1 MIATFLESGCMM
13 EFFRKYQRFFLIAI
27 TAVVIASFLFFGA
40 FSTYTDQSAEMED
53 RLVTHAIDGSKLMRS
68 QVQKLS
74 RFLATDQQDIS
85 YRHGPLPNF
94 CNDGVIRQDL
104 LQTGL
109 AEVLVSGYFDSMRE
123 GLQDLLEKVKH
134 YHPYVHPEAPF
145 LSAVVVWD
153 RFVPGLH
160 QAISTLQQEVEITP
174 QVFTQLTHLY
184 QFQTRCP
191 PEWLRRIL
199 LFQQQQYSW
208 VKPDPRLQQ
217 EDFSLFGCHTLSD
230 WFGPHF
236 LDLCAEFIVNAARAA
251 EQKGYRVSLE
261 EAKADLIN
269 HFSFAA
275 HKVPELNFQSHLQL
289 LGFDEKSASEVWRD
303 VLLFRRYF
311 QGVGQAVFVD
321 RLPYCDFASYALESA
336 IVQLYEW
343 PQALRFKQFSD
354 LIQFQF
360 YCQAVAREENPLAL
374 PSELKALEE
383 IEEQTP
389 ELVQASYSAKVAKV
403 SQEEVGLRASVKE
416 VWEWELGEKNWEAL
430 CKQFPSL
437 PAAVSPEERFKALES
452 LPIVQR
458 NGIDAFARK
467 ALVEAHPEWIEAA
480 CPAPTFQEIHLSKT
494 LCSLP
499 YISQPEAF
507 AASLETASVT
517 EMPFRYCDDGVHHY
531 QLLDVKKTKEKHLLT
546 FESAKAKGILA
557 KLVERKLEKEY
568 IAQPSRWGKTFLE
581 VKDLV
586 AADLYRPLLD
596 AIDQADPREWK
607 TGEGPLA
614 SYPPRRLLSSTQT
627 AWSALQQEPLDGRW
641 IQSGGDP
648 LIEQFKLEKKEQQIQ
663 RVAKEEWMKEEAFA
677 MLPHQWSSIH
687 VPPDGEI
694 AFFYFQEKKPHPAPI
709 LEQLALGKETIAA
722 DAKRFLAERLLEKA
736 KRKQSIIIPLPGET
750 K

>member
-1 MIATFLESGCMM
+1 M
-13 EFFRKYQRFFLIAI
+13 EFFRKYQRSFLII
-27 TAVVIASFLFFGA
+27 VTTVVIASFLFFGT
-40 FSTYTDQSAEMED
+40 FSPYTSQPEVKDQ
-53 RLVTHAIDGSKLMRS
+53 LVTHAIDGSKLMRS

-74 RFLATDQQDIS
+74 HFLATDQQDVAS
-85 YRHGPLPNF
+85 RHGFPPNF
-94 CNDGVIRQDL
+94 CNDGVIRKDL

-109 AEVLVSGYFDSMRE
+109 AEVLVSGYFDAMRE
-123 GLQDLLEKVKH
+123 GLQERLEKVKQF
-134 YHPYVHPEAPF
+134 HPYTHPEAPF

-153 RFVPGLH
+153 KFIPGLH
-160 QAISTLQQEVEITP
+160 QAISALQQEVEVSSETFA
-174 QVFTQLTHLY
+174 QFAYLY
-184 QFQTRCP
+184 QLQARCP
-191 PEWLRRIL
+191 AEWLRRIL
-199 LFQQQQYSW
+199 VFQQQQYSW
-208 VKPDPRLQQ
+208 IKPDPRLQQ
-217 EDFSLFGCHTLSD
+217 EDLSLFGYHTLAD

-236 LDLCAEFIVNAARAA
+236 VDLCAEFIVNAARAA

-269 HFSFAA
+269 QFSFAA
-275 HKVPELNFQSHLQL
+275 HKVPNLNFQSHLHQ

-343 PQALRFKQFSD
+343 PSALRFKQFSD

-360 YCQAVAREENPLAL
+360 YCEAISREENPLAL
-374 PSELKALEE
+374 PSQLLSLEE
-383 IEEQTP
+383 IEEQVP
-389 ELVQASYSAKVAKV
+389 ELVQTSYSAKVAKV

-416 VWEWELGEKNWEAL
+416 VWEWELAEKNWEIL
-430 CKQFPSL
+430 QKQFPILTIATS
-437 PAAVSPEERFKALES
+437 AEERFKILET

-458 NGIDAFARK
+458 NEIDAFARK
-467 ALVEAHPEWIEAA
+467 ALVEIHPEWIEAA
-480 CPAPTFQEIHLSKT
+480 CQIPVLQEIHLSKT

-499 YISQPEAF
+499 FIANREEFEA
-507 AASLETASVT
+507 ALETSCET
-517 EMPFRYCDDGVHHY
+517 QLPFRYSDDGIHHY
-531 QLLDVKKTKEKHLLT
+531 QISEVRKTKEKQLLT
-546 FESAKAKGILA
+546 FESAKAKGILG
-557 KLVERKLEKEY
+557 KLVERKLEKAYQAER
-568 IAQPSRWGKTFLE
+568 SRWGKTFLE

-586 AADLYRPLLD
+586 AAHVYRPLLD

-607 TGEGPLA
+607 IGEGPFS
-614 SYPPRRLLSSTQT
+614 SYPPRRLLSATQA
-627 AWSALQQEPLDGRW
+627 AWRDLQKDPLDARW
-641 IQSGGDP
+641 IQTGEEP
-648 LIEQFKLEKKEQQIQ
+648 LLEQFKLERKEQQIQ

-694 AFFYFQEKKPHPAPI
+694 AFFYFQEKKPHQSPI
-709 LEQLALGKETIAA
+709 LEQLILGKETIAA

-750 K
+750 E